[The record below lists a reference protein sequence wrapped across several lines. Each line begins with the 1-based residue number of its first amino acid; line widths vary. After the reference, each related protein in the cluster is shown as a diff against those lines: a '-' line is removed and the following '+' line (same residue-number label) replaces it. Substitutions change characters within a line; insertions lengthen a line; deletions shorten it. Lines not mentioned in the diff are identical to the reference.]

1 MERNAHY
8 AVVGLVSTLLLI
20 GLAIFT
26 VWLARVQFSKQ
37 YDVYD
42 VDFKGPVRG
51 LSSGGEVY
59 FNGIRVGEVTKLSLD
74 RTNPN
79 RVVARVRVSAD
90 APVRVDST
98 ASLEPLGI
106 TGVNYIQITAGTIT
120 RPLLKDATPDDQVPV
135 IRTVRGALES
145 LLEGGG
151 TVLARAVDALDR
163 VNKLLSDEN
172 MASVSGTFKN
182 IEEVTAEFKTHKI
195 LFKDLDAMVNNLNGT
210 IERINKLADS
220 SDKLVNEDA
229 RKLLGNLSET
239 AGELKVTAAEARTM
253 VANLQG
259 PTTEFAT
266 TGLPQITASV
276 VSMQAA
282 VDSLG
287 RLVDEI
293 EKNPSGLIS
302 KPPAKTIEVKP

>member
-8 AVVGLVSTLLLI
+8 AAVGLVSTLLLI

-26 VWLARVQFSKQ
+26 VWLARLQFTKQ

-74 RTNPN
+74 RANPN
-79 RVVARVRVSAD
+79 RVVARVRISAD

-120 RPLLKDATPDDQVPV
+120 KPLLKDVTPDNRVPV
-135 IRTVRGALES
+135 IATVRGQLES

-163 VNKLLSDEN
+163 VNKLLSDQN
-172 MASVSGTFKN
+172 IASVSGTFKN

-195 LFKDLDAMVNNLNGT
+195 LFKDLDRMVVNLNGA
-210 IERINKLADS
+210 IDRINKLADS
-220 SDKLVNEDA
+220 SDRLVNEDA
-229 RKLLGNLSET
+229 RKVLTNL
-239 AGELKVTAAEARTM
+239 ADAAAELKVTATEARTM
-253 VANLQG
+253 VSNLQG
-259 PTTEFAT
+259 PTQQFAT